1 MERVVQRSGDG
12 ESRLEVRRWGVVWRL
27 GDGESSQG
35 QVMGRVIWR
44 SGGGDLSRGREMGR
58 QLAGGQI
65 TEDTLF
71 QVQALGRRWADG
83 EELSGV

>member
-1 MERVVQRSGDG
+1 MTGDRVVWKSGVGD
-12 ESRLEVRRWGVVWRL
+12 SRPEVRRWGEWS
-27 GDGESSQG
+27 GG

-44 SGGGDLSRGREMGR
+44 SGGGDLSGGREMGR